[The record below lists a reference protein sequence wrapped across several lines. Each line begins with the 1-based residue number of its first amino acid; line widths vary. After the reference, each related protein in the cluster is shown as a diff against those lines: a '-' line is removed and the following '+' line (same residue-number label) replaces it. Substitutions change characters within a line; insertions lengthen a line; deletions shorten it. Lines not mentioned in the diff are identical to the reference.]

1 MWALLDNSG
10 ACRDIVSADPADR
23 FSAGVRV
30 LAIPASLVGVIDN
43 AWHVVD
49 GRFTPP
55 SPGYLRDKLLMI
67 VAARRWAVEAG
78 GIVLPDGTRIATG
91 IDDQN
96 RISAALAGME
106 RYGLDKVDFKAT
118 TGWVSLSYEQLKAIG
133 GAVVA
138 HVQAAF
144 TAERVHAEALRRLDS
159 VDALLAY
166 DWQAG
171 WPG

>member
-1 MWALLDNSG
+1 MFAMILFGRIVGIS
-10 ACRDIVSADPADR
+10 ASKTEVHPDIVLID
-23 FSAGVRV
+23 
-30 LAIPASLVGVIDN
+30 IPAPLHG
-43 AWHVVD
+43 VVD
-49 GRFTPP
+49 DSWTFDGNVFLPP
-55 SPGYLRDKLLMI
+55 TLEYLRNKLLTG
-67 VAARRWAVEAG
+67 VAARRWAVETG

-106 RYGLDKVDFKAT
+106 RYGLDKVDFKAA

-144 TAERVHAEALRRLDS
+144 AAERVHAEALRRLDS